1 MSLNAELLAHIQAA
15 EDEYGH
21 VSNWPDSVLKKARKL
36 ADRYGNEA
44 GFKLEEL
51 ADVRN
56 LAERGFFVTHI
67 GIKLHHSRDWVLNRV
82 PEDFEFI
89 ATEEDQRL
97 LKTYQDKSVR
107 EVGRLLHR
115 DLSWVRE
122 MRRKYG
128 WTQEQLIQEDEEEPE

>member
-1 MSLNAELLAHIQAA
+1 MALNRELFARVRLAEEKFGDAN
-15 EDEYGH
+15 
-21 VSNWPDSVLKKARKL
+21 NWPQDEVDKMQAL
-36 ADRYGNEA
+36 ANREGNPKSYIDPSER
-44 GFKLEEL
+44 EE
-51 ADVRN
+51 VRE

-67 GIKLHHSRDWVLNRV
+67 GIKLHHSRGWVLKRM
-82 PEDFEFI
+82 PEDFEYT

-97 LKTYQDKSVR
+97 LKIYQDKSVR

-128 WTQEQLIQEDEEEPE
+128 

>member
-67 GIKLHHSRDWVLNRV
+67 GIKLHHSR
-82 PEDFEFI
+82 
-89 ATEEDQRL
+89 
-97 LKTYQDKSVR
+97 
-107 EVGRLLHR
+107 G
-115 DLSWVRE
+115 
-122 MRRKYG
+122 
-128 WTQEQLIQEDEEEPE
+128 